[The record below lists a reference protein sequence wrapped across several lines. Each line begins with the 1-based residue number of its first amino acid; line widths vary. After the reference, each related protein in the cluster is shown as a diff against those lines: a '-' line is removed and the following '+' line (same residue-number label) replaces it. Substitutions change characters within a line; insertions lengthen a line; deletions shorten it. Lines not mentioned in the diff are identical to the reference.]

1 MKQILLSIAITLISL
16 VGVTE
21 VQAAKPNKKNKK
33 TETVAPVVT
42 IPEESYSVV
51 TYTVDEMPAVASIN
65 AALANYEHKNYFEWN
80 CSLIVE
86 CKELVENGMPSPAEM
101 EVLNGFEDELSKGLA
116 GEGELPNA
124 IFFARITHNGT
135 RQLIWKVSKPK
146 QAYDYLA
153 NVMKEDQYPRNFE
166 FVIERDV
173 DWKKTE
179 NLAKMVQK

>member
-1 MKQILLSIAITLISL
+1 MNIRFFAVALVLATLLGAYS
-16 VGVTE
+16 VE
-21 VQAAKPNKKNKK
+21 AAKPSKR
-33 TETVAPVVT
+33 TQTPQIT
-42 IPEESYSVV
+42 LPEESLSIV
-51 TYTVDEMPAVASIN
+51 TFEIDSLPAIAVID
-65 AALANYEHKNYFEWN
+65 AALTDFEHKKSFEWH

-86 CKELVENGMPSPAEM
+86 CKELAENGMPSPAEM
-101 EVLNGFEDELSKGLA
+101 EVLNAFEDELSKGLA

-135 RQLIWKVSKPK
+135 RQLIWKVSNPK

-173 DWKKTE
+173 DWEKTE
-179 NLAKMVQK
+179 KLAKMVRK